1 MLSIS
6 FHGKECGQQAAI
18 DSLKSKASHWGGAEG
33 VALHP
38 NKPFYAPALNG
49 PLVLSEMKWPILGN
63 ESLVKLRF

>member
-6 FHGKECGQQAAI
+6 FHGKECSQQAPV
-18 DSLKSKASHWGGAEG
+18 DSLKLKASQWSGAGG

-38 NKPFYAPALNG
+38 NKPFYASALNG
-49 PLVLSEMKWPILGN
+49 ALVFAETKWPVLGN